1 MARREREGMK
11 KASSRKWFYDIN
23 DWVQFEE
30 VEDIED
36 RARSY
41 FELQVISSSV
51 ITSLHACVMKNK
63 YNIRFY

>member
-1 MARREREGMK
+1 MARREREGLK
-11 KASSRKWFYDIN
+11 RASSRKWFYDIT

-41 FELQVISSSV
+41 FELQVSFLANYVCI
-51 ITSLHACVMKNK
+51 
-63 YNIRFY
+63 

>member
-1 MARREREGMK
+1 MFFFSIRMARKEREGLK
-11 KASSRKWFYDIN
+11 KASSRKWFYDIT

-41 FELQVISSSV
+41 FELQVCV
-51 ITSLHACVMKNK
+51 ITAS
-63 YNIRFY
+63 